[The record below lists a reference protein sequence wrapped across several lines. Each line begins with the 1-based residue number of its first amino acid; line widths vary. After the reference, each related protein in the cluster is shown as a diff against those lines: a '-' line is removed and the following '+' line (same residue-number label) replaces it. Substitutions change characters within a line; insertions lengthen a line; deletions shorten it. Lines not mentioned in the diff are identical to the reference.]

1 MTNQSNSTVRILQ
14 LNGRFDAFEAA
25 DVAAQ
30 LDELMIGESPRV
42 IVNMANVVFIDS
54 AALATLIKAM
64 KRARQR
70 NGDCRLCA
78 LQPQV
83 QVIFELTRL
92 NQAFEIF
99 KDEYTAIQ
107 SFREMPAYASDSAP
121 VAGQLRWGTRA

>member
-1 MTNQSNSTVRILQ
+1 MIQSDTTVKILQ
-14 LNGRFDAFEAA
+14 LNGRFDAFEVA

-30 LDELMIGESPRV
+30 LDELMTGDSSRV

-54 AALATLIKAM
+54 AALSTLVRAM

-70 NGDCRLCA
+70 HGDCRLCA

-92 NQAFEIF
+92 DQAFNIF

-107 SFREMPAYASDSAP
+107 SFREIAP
-121 VAGQLRWGTRA
+121 PVAATPTAGQLRWGTRS